1 MAKAKKQNV
10 KAGESKP
17 AKHPP
22 RSVPKRIAFA
32 VLAVSLILIFLEGL
46 LSVVWVAIDLGS
58 VLGKGPRV
66 EILRE
71 EYHCEYDKE
80 LGWVNRPGV
89 KLDGFYGKGRSI
101 SINANGLR
109 GQTDLSGERP
119 ASTFRTVCLGDSFTL
134 GYGVDDPDTFP
145 HQLQRLAGLGHE
157 TANMGQGGYSVGQS
171 YLWLKRLGPELKP
184 DLVVCVFIVEDF
196 RRLLVQRTANGFA
209 TPQFSVEGS
218 QLVVS
223 GIPVAEKL
231 SKGSLLL
238 RQGEVAGAMQ
248 KSSAL
253 IRTLGKLIPSSPTP
267 GDEEAMF
274 IGLHILKEIATVCR
288 EIECPVVLILTPTL
302 PELFDA
308 PAISRYEGVSRV
320 LAQFADQ
327 ESIPY
332 SDLRPAFMNEE
343 NHSDLFLD
351 EAFFHYSPSGNAIVA
366 RELHEWLPLIVPS
379 FLKP

>member
-1 MAKAKKQNV
+1 MAKAKKQNP

-17 AKHPP
+17 ANRPP

-46 LSVVWVAIDLGS
+46 LSVIWVAIDLAS
-58 VLGKGPRV
+58 VLGGGPRV

-80 LGWVNRPGV
+80 LGWVNKPGV
-89 KLDGFYGKGRSI
+89 KLDDFYGEGRSI

-109 GQTDLSGERP
+109 GLTDLTGDRP
-119 ASTFRTVCLGDSFTL
+119 DSTFRTVCLGDSFTL

-145 HQLQRLAGLGHE
+145 HQLQRLAGPGHE
-157 TANMGQGGYSVGQS
+157 VANMGQGGYSVGQS

-184 DLVVCVFIVEDF
+184 DVVVCIFIVEDF

-223 GIPVAEKL
+223 GIPVAAKL

-248 KSSAL
+248 KSSAVA
-253 IRTLGKLIPSSPTP
+253 RTLGKFIPTSPAP

-274 IGLHILKEIATVCR
+274 IGIHILKEIAAECR
-288 EIECPVVLILTPTL
+288 EFDCPMVLVLTPTL

-308 PAISRYEGVSRV
+308 AAISRYEGVSRV

-343 NHSDLFLD
+343 NRSGLFLD
-351 EAFFHYSPSGNAIVA
+351 EAFFHYSQSGNSIVA
-366 RELHEWLPLIVPS
+366 RELHKWLPDAVPG
-379 FLKP
+379 FLKL